1 PKLPAIAADADF
13 SKRATDWSGE
23 EVSAGKGKID
33 NPTKVADKITME
45 YGAALIGVEQ
55 LAQEG
60 KTPRYTQASTEL
72 IVPRKKWILVGPII
86 RPFDEN
92 GKASDMLSGHYYKD
106 QQLPHVW
113 MHEAIMSDDTVSWKN
128 PFPDL
133 NKVVPANKVFAI
145 QIPDMYGTNLMVSAK
160 RYNKYFGTSY
170 NGDAPIDYTF
180 TGRFTN
186 EDALPTYTEL
196 TAGQPVLLNNS
207 YPANINVKT
216 LIDEEKGTV
225 QTYNYTKK
233 SFEQVTSGLI
243 IAQHGFV
250 YSSNATSL
258 TIPLEAFEVSNTEH
272 RSIAEYMPEV
282 SITVSNQAAEASST
296 VHLAIDWLK
305 DDVVNYD
312 TDAPKVF
319 NAQETMLPDLYIMRY
334 NEKWAGVR
342 VPTYD
347 EPIPLGIRVSAAD
360 QTFVFSLDSEA
371 DMATVMLE
379 DRLEGKTYNLLAG
392 ETCTVTG
399 LKVGDCEGRFFL
411 NVGAKEQ
418 VEDEVVTDI
427 EDSISDKNI
436 NILSKEQRIIVSCN
450 NEVELQTI
458 IVNDM
463 SGRSSVY
470 NVSGQYVEL
479 NLPVTQGVYTVKVIG
494 DNATKTGKVILK

>member
-1 PKLPAIAADADF
+1 
-13 SKRATDWSGE
+13 
-23 EVSAGKGKID
+23 
-33 NPTKVADKITME
+33 
-45 YGAALIGVEQ
+45 
-55 LAQEG
+55 
-60 KTPRYTQASTEL
+60 
-72 IVPRKKWILVGPII
+72 
-86 RPFDEN
+86 
-92 GKASDMLSGHYYKD
+92 
-106 QQLPHVW
+106 
-113 MHEAIMSDDTVSWKN
+113 
-128 PFPDL
+128 
-133 NKVVPANKVFAI
+133 
-145 QIPDMYGTNLMVSAK
+145 
-160 RYNKYFGTSY
+160 
-170 NGDAPIDYTF
+170 
-180 TGRFTN
+180 
-186 EDALPTYTEL
+186 
-196 TAGQPVLLNNS
+196 
-207 YPANINVKT
+207 
-216 LIDEEKGTV
+216 
-225 QTYNYTKK
+225 
-233 SFEQVTSGLI
+233 
-243 IAQHGFV
+243 
-250 YSSNATSL
+250 
-258 TIPLEAFEVSNTEH
+258 
-272 RSIAEYMPEV
+272 
-282 SITVSNQAAEASST
+282 
-296 VHLAIDWLK
+296 
-305 DDVVNYD
+305 
-312 TDAPKVF
+312 
-319 NAQETMLPDLYIMRY
+319 MLPDLYIMRY

-342 VPTYD
+342 IPTYD
-347 EPIPLGIRVSAAD
+347 EPIPLGVRVSAAD